1 MAREKILIVDDEEMI
16 RDLCYH
22 ILSSEGYEV
31 STASSGTAA
40 LDVLAQDDLDLLITD
55 IKMPGMD
62 GLELF
67 ERVRQRNQD
76 IVTIFITGHGTLDTA
91 IESLMRGVD
100 GFVLKPFTQE
110 ELLVAVERAVTRSR
124 LQKENIRL
132 KALIPLF
139 EISKLLVTEID
150 LANLF
155 KIITEV
161 LVQEFSVDRVS
172 LMLIDEASGD
182 LIIRASHG
190 LPPDTAAQARRKIG
204 EGVGGLVLKY
214 KKPLIISAGKHPD
227 PEVMAA
233 INMENMPVSSMSVP
247 LIGKKKVFG
256 VLNVSKFSGTPFS
269 TSDLQIVLILSSQ
282 VVTAMENAGLF
293 EDLRENYFRT
303 VQALVAAVEAK
314 DPYTRWHS
322 TNVAKYAVAIARDLG
337 MSPTQL
343 EEMHIAAILHD
354 VGKIGISELIISK
367 PERLSREE
375 FDIMKDHP
383 AHGIRILE
391 PIGFSPTIIDAIYQ
405 HHERYE
411 GGGYPEGLA
420 GARISMEARILNVAD
435 TIDAMVSERP
445 YRGTISVENVLLE
458 LERESGRQFDP
469 QVADSARRLIE
480 QGLLKLGM
488 RTLSQYGAGADK
500 EGKRVQ
506 PEAPRPAG
514 ERFAGSD
521 SIG

>member
-1 MAREKILIVDDEEMI
+1 MSGEKILIVDDEEMI

-22 ILSSEGYEV
+22 ILTAEGYQV
-31 STASSGTAA
+31 TTASNGTEAYEE
-40 LDVLAQDDLDLLITD
+40 LSRNDMDMLVTD

-67 ERVRQRNQD
+67 ERVKQLNQD

-110 ELLVAVERAVTRSR
+110 ELLGAVERAITRSR

-172 LMLIDEASGD
+172 LMLVDETSGD
-182 LIIRASHG
+182 LLIRASHG
-190 LPPDTAAQARRKIG
+190 LPTDTAMKARRKTG
-204 EGVGGLVLKY
+204 EGVAGLVLKNR
-214 KKPLIISAGKHPD
+214 KPLIITAGKHPD
-227 PEVMAA
+227 QDVMAA
-233 INMENMPVSSMSVP
+233 INMEDMPASSMSVP
-247 LIGKKKVFG
+247 LIGKNKMFG
-256 VLNVSKFSGTPFS
+256 VLNVSKFSGAPFS
-269 TSDLQIVLILSSQ
+269 ASDLQVVLILSSQ
-282 VVTAMENAGLF
+282 VVTAMENAALY

-367 PERLSREE
+367 PARLSREE
-375 FDIMKDHP
+375 FDIMKEHP
-383 AHGIRILE
+383 SHGIRILE
-391 PIGFSPTIIDAIYQ
+391 PIGFSSTIINAISQ
-405 HHERYE
+405 HHERYD
-411 GGGYPEGLA
+411 GKGYPRGLS
-420 GARISMEARILNVAD
+420 GETITLPARVLNVAD

-445 YRGTISVENVLLE
+445 YRGAISSQEVLLE

-469 QVADSARRLIE
+469 KVAESARRLIDK
-480 QGLLKLGM
+480 GLLKLGM
-488 RTLSQYGAGADK
+488 HTYHQYAFGTEK
-500 EGKRVQ
+500 EANKNN
-506 PEAPRPAG
+506 PDAPLPG
-514 ERFAGSD
+514 
-521 SIG
+521 

>member
-1 MAREKILIVDDEEMI
+1 MAGEKILVVDDEDMI

-22 ILSSEGYEV
+22 ILSAEGYQVATV
-31 STASSGTAA
+31 SNGAAA
-40 LDVLAQDDLDLLITD
+40 LEELARMPADLMITD

-67 ERVRQRNQD
+67 ERVKEQD
-76 IVTIFITGHGTLDTA
+76 QDLVTIFITGHGTLDTA

-110 ELLVAVERAVTRSR
+110 ELLGAVDRAINRSR
-124 LQKENIRL
+124 LKKENIRL

-150 LANLF
+150 LAHLF

-172 LMLIDEASGD
+172 LMLMDEASGT
-182 LIIRASHG
+182 LLIRASHG
-190 LPPDTAAQARRKIG
+190 LQTDMALKARRRMG
-204 EGVGGLVLKY
+204 EGVAGLVLKY
-214 KKPLIISAGKHPD
+214 RKPLIISAGKHAD
-227 PEVMAA
+227 QEVMDA
-233 INMENMPVSSMSVP
+233 INLEDMPASSMSVP
-247 LIGKKKVFG
+247 LIGKNKLFG
-256 VLNVSKFSGTPFS
+256 VLNVSRFSGPPFT
-269 TSDLQIVLILSSQ
+269 TSDLQVVLILSSQ
-282 VVTAMENAGLF
+282 VVTAMENASLY

-337 MSPTQL
+337 MSPSHL
-343 EEMHIAAILHD
+343 EEIHIASILHD

-383 AHGIRILE
+383 AHGLRILE
-391 PIGFSPTIIDAIYQ
+391 PIGFSPSITSAIYQ
-405 HHERYE
+405 HHERFD
-411 GGGYPEGLA
+411 GKGYPQGLSGEA
-420 GARISMEARILNVAD
+420 ITLSARILNVAD

-445 YRGTISVENVLLE
+445 YRGTISSQEVLME

-480 QGLLKLGM
+480 KGLLKLGQHSYY
-488 RTLSQYGAGADK
+488 RYPASEKTERDGK
-500 EGKRVQ
+500 EAAQ
-506 PEAPRPAG
+506 Q
-514 ERFAGSD
+514 
-521 SIG
+521 

>member
-1 MAREKILIVDDEEMI
+1 MSGEKILVVDDEEMI

-22 ILSSEGYEV
+22 ILTAEGYQV
-31 STASSGTAA
+31 TTASNGTAA
-40 LDVLAQDDLDLLITD
+40 FEELTRNDMDMLVTD

-67 ERVRQRNQD
+67 ERVKQLNQD

-110 ELLVAVERAVTRSR
+110 ELLGAVDRAINRSR

-172 LMLIDEASGD
+172 LMLVDETSGD
-182 LIIRASHG
+182 LLIRASHG
-190 LPPDTAAQARRKIG
+190 LSTDMAMKARRKTG
-204 EGVGGLVLKY
+204 EGVSGLVLKN
-214 KKPLIISAGKHPD
+214 KRPLIITAGKHPD
-227 PEVMAA
+227 QDVMAA
-233 INMENMPVSSMSVP
+233 INREDMPSSSMSVP
-247 LIGKKKVFG
+247 LIGKNKVFG
-256 VLNVSKFSGTPFS
+256 VLNVSKFSGVPFS
-269 TSDLQIVLILSSQ
+269 ASDLQVVLILSSQ
-282 VVTAMENAGLF
+282 VVTAMENAALY

-367 PERLSREE
+367 PARLSREE
-375 FDIMKDHP
+375 FDIMKEHP

-391 PIGFSPTIIDAIYQ
+391 PIGFSSTIINAIAQ
-405 HHERYE
+405 HHERYD
-411 GGGYPEGLA
+411 GKGYPRGISGEEITLP
-420 GARISMEARILNVAD
+420 ARVLNVSD

-445 YRGTISVENVLLE
+445 YRGTISSEEVLLE

-469 QVADSARRLIE
+469 RVTESARRLIE
-480 QGLLKLGM
+480 KGLLKLGM
-488 RTLSQYGAGADK
+488 HTYHQYASGMEK
-500 EGKRVQ
+500 EGKQAQ
-506 PEAPRPAG
+506 P
-514 ERFAGSD
+514 
-521 SIG
+521 

>member
-1 MAREKILIVDDEEMI
+1 MSGEKILVVDDEGMI

-22 ILSSEGYEV
+22 ILTTEGYQV
-31 STASSGTAA
+31 TMASNGTAA
-40 LDVLAQDDLDLLITD
+40 YEELSRNDMDMLVTD

-67 ERVRQRNQD
+67 ERVKQLNQD

-110 ELLVAVERAVTRSR
+110 ELLGAVERAITRSR

-172 LMLIDEASGD
+172 LMLVDETSGD
-182 LIIRASHG
+182 LLIRASHG
-190 LPPDTAAQARRKIG
+190 LATDMAMKARRKTG
-204 EGVGGLVLKY
+204 EGVAGLVLKN
-214 KKPLIISAGKHPD
+214 KKPLIITAGMHPD
-227 PEVMAA
+227 QDVMAA
-233 INMENMPVSSMSVP
+233 INREDMPSSSMSVP
-247 LIGKKKVFG
+247 LIGKNKVFG

-269 TSDLQIVLILSSQ
+269 ASDLQVVLILSSQ
-282 VVTAMENAGLF
+282 VVTAMENAALY

-343 EEMHIAAILHD
+343 EEMHIASILHD

-367 PERLSREE
+367 PARLSREE
-375 FDIMKDHP
+375 FEIMKEHP

-391 PIGFSPTIIDAIYQ
+391 PIGFSSTIINAISQ
-405 HHERYE
+405 HHERYD
-411 GGGYPEGLA
+411 GKGYPRGLS
-420 GARISMEARILNVAD
+420 GEEITLPARVLNVAD

-445 YRGTISVENVLLE
+445 YRGTISSQEVLLE

-469 QVADSARRLIE
+469 KVSESARRLIE
-480 QGLLKLGM
+480 KGLLKLGM
-488 RTLSQYGAGADK
+488 HTYHQYASGAEK
-500 EGKRVQ
+500 EGK
-506 PEAPRPAG
+506 
-514 ERFAGSD
+514 
-521 SIG
+521 